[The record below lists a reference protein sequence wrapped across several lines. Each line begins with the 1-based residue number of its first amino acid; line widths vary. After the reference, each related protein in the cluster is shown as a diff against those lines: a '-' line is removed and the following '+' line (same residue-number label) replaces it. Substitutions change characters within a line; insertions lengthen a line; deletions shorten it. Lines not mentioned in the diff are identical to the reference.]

1 MIRLVLP
8 LAALAAGLAL
18 TGCNETNSEGMT
30 PTTAAATAPSSSFG
44 LPPGAPCSGEIG
56 RYDAVVKDDLRTGN
70 VEQKVYDQIQREL
83 ARAVA
88 ACSAGKGGDAHALVA
103 ASKSKHGYRA

>member
-1 MIRLVLP
+1 MTRIVL
-8 LAALAAGLAL
+8 ASALIVGALGLA
-18 TGCNETNSEGMT
+18 GCNGTSGGDVV
-30 PTTAAATAPSSSFG
+30 PTTGAATAPTSGFG

-83 ARAVA
+83 ARAAA
-88 ACSAGKGGDAHALVA
+88 ACTAGKGGEAHAII
-103 ASKSKHGYRA
+103 ASSKGKHGYRA